1 VDVQIDDIWYRYP
14 NGVNA
19 VRGVSLTIPAGARLA
34 LLGQNG
40 AGKTTLVKHID
51 GLVKPTR
58 GAVRVGDWD
67 TREHSIARLSRRVG
81 FVFQNPDEQ
90 LFKTR
95 VWDEVAFGPSTM
107 RLDARE
113 VERRVRETLE
123 ECELENFAEAHP
135 YDLPPWQRRWVAIAS
150 TLALQSPVLI
160 FDEPTTGQD
169 AEGLARLRRVL
180 DELTRRGVTLIT
192 VTHDVD
198 FAAENFP
205 EIVIMAN
212 GVVLERGTPEILSH
226 QEILTRAGLEAPQL
240 MRLAHALN
248 WDEHP
253 PNEDEFL
260 EIYRRRKIPAEEG
273 RIG

>member
-1 VDVQIDDIWYRYP
+1 VDVQIDDIWYSYP

-19 VRGVSLTIPAGARLA
+19 VRGVSLAIPAGARLA

-40 AGKTTLVKHID
+40 AGKTTLVKHIN

-95 VWDEVAFGPSTM
+95 VLDEVAFGPSTM

-113 VERRVRETLE
+113 VERRVRQTLE
-123 ECELENFAEAHP
+123 QCDLENFAEAHP

-212 GVVLERGTPEILSH
+212 GIVLERGTPEILSH
-226 QEILTRAGLEAPQL
+226 QQVLTRAGLDAPQL
-240 MRLAHALN
+240 MRLARALN
-248 WDEHP
+248 WAEQP

-260 EIYRRRKIPAEEG
+260 EIYRGRKIPAVEG